1 MVGQITNLCS
11 MVSETKCGHS
21 RKCEISSRVHV
32 LTANRIKG
40 ITLYGVGKE
49 NFGSWQHPFNQIV

>member
-49 NFGSWQHPFNQIV
+49 NFGS